1 MRTHESL
8 IQELRALLPE
18 YMAQKRIVVGGR
30 RNRLIRCI
38 NPDHRDSTPSM
49 SYHQKTQRLHCF
61 GCGKSYDI
69 FELIAMDYPE
79 CDSFPRQIK
88 KACEIFGIPFP
99 EGFGRTD
106 PASEKTVQV
115 RRGSPEKK
123 APEPVPAADYTGM
136 VEEAVAACGTGGSYF
151 AARGIP
157 AELCARYRL
166 FERDGRAYLP
176 LFESGK
182 CTAYCARAI
191 RDGVQPRYKNSTGSM
206 GLFGVDYLKGEGQG
220 GELFVTEAVFD
231 ALSIEACG
239 RHAVALC
246 GAGNVRR
253 FLNLCAENPGAANSY
268 RFVAAGDRD
277 AAGQRMNR
285 ELREGLEGL
294 GLSCGELM
302 LPGTVKDVNELLV
315 ADRAALEEL
324 LMQAADA
331 DRLAYAHTSAADAVS
346 ELLDAS
352 IRLGSR
358 QAEPTGFRA
367 LDQLLDGG
375 FYAGLYVL
383 GAISSLGKTSY
394 LLQIAEYIA
403 ANGTDVLFFSL
414 EMGRLELVAK
424 GISRT
429 TWRLDPSAAREDA
442 FTARQ
447 VLRMQNQLPA
457 GRALLLN
464 RAIEAY
470 RKSAGCLFVREGIA
484 EIGAQEVREEVRQH
498 LRLRGKR
505 PVVMVDYLQI
515 LKPADPRASDKQ
527 NTDRAVV
534 ELKRISRD
542 FDLPVVAISSFNR
555 ENYRSAVSM
564 EAFKESGAVEYS
576 SDVLLGLQL
585 AGAGEQGFDVN
596 AAKTRNPRQVELVLL
611 KNRNGSPYGRI
622 PYAYHAAY
630 GYFSELRSSFR
641 P

>member
-176 LFESGK
+176 LFEGGR

-352 IRLGSR
+352 
-358 QAEPTGFRA
+358 
-367 LDQLLDGG
+367 D
-375 FYAGLYVL
+375 
-383 GAISSLGKTSY
+383 
-394 LLQIAEYIA
+394 
-403 ANGTDVLFFSL
+403 
-414 EMGRLELVAK
+414 
-424 GISRT
+424 
-429 TWRLDPSAAREDA
+429 
-442 FTARQ
+442 
-447 VLRMQNQLPA
+447 
-457 GRALLLN
+457 
-464 RAIEAY
+464 
-470 RKSAGCLFVREGIA
+470 RKS
-484 EIGAQEVREEVRQH
+484 
-498 LRLRGKR
+498 
-505 PVVMVDYLQI
+505 VV
-515 LKPADPRASDKQ
+515 
-527 NTDRAVV
+527 
-534 ELKRISRD
+534 
-542 FDLPVVAISSFNR
+542 
-555 ENYRSAVSM
+555 
-564 EAFKESGAVEYS
+564 
-576 SDVLLGLQL
+576 
-585 AGAGEQGFDVN
+585 
-596 AAKTRNPRQVELVLL
+596 
-611 KNRNGSPYGRI
+611 
-622 PYAYHAAY
+622 
-630 GYFSELRSSFR
+630 
-641 P
+641 